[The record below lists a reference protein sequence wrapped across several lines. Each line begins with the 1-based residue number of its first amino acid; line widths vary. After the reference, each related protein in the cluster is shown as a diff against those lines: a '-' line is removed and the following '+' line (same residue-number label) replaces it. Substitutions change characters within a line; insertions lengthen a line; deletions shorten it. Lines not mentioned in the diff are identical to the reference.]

1 MIDNLFH
8 LIGICP
14 DSFSHFN
21 IIGFISEYKSVPK
34 LDSEGCLILKRRYE
48 K

>member
-21 IIGFISEYKSVPK
+21 VIGFVSTHYIE
-34 LDSEGCLILKRRYE
+34 LKNIFWRA